1 VGFDFTRERV
11 VMVGVTSVGGGG
23 DASLVLAS
31 DRRRKDLV
39 MVLKIVGDLV
49 RVEEDGSVLAGFV
62 GEAFTLV
69 TTGRT
74 YTEQERC
81 FS

>member
-1 VGFDFTRERV
+1 MTSVGFDFTRERV

-23 DASLVLAS
+23 DGSLVLAS

-39 MVLKIVGDLV
+39 MVLKMVGDLV
-49 RVEEDGSVLAGFV
+49 RVDEDGSVLAAFV
-62 GEAFTLV
+62 GETFTLV

-74 YTEQERC
+74 
-81 FS
+81 